1 MILFL
6 NGNLDAVLGK
16 LDDAIGLLKPTQITE
31 AGYRLYD
38 DAALER
44 LYLILLFRELE
55 FPLKDIQ
62 AILDAPDFDRNRIL
76 EQQVEMLKAK
86 AAHLQNLIHLA
97 NGIKLTGVK
106 NLKFKNWDPKKID
119 EYSAQ
124 AETLYGKTEAWKEYS
139 EKAKGRSKGQEQA
152 LGDGIMELF
161 TKLGSMKELAPESA
175 EVQDWVMALQSYI
188 TEHFYT
194 CTPQILR
201 GLGQMYIAGDEMTD
215 NIDRAGGEG
224 TARETQRRLQ
234 EANLLHTGPG
244 SVILESSLPT
254 RENLERMANLLH
266 KNDK

>member
-1 MILFL
+1 MKTVNEIAQLAHTSVRTL
-6 NGNLDAVLGK
+6 HHY
-16 LDDAIGLLKPTQITE
+16 DAIGLLKPTVLTE

-124 AETLYGKTEAWKEYS
+124 AENLYGKTEAWQEYQQKS
-139 EKAKGRSKGQEQA
+139 KDRSNAREQA

-161 TKLGSMKELAPESA
+161 TNLGTMKDLSPEST
-175 EVQDWVMALQSYI
+175 EVQAWVRELQAYI
-188 TEHFYT
+188 TEHFYN
-194 CTPQILR
+194 CTPQILI
-201 GLGQMYIAGDEMTD
+201 GLGEMYAGGGSMTE
-215 NIDRAGGEG
+215 NIDAAGGKG
-224 TARETQRRLQ
+224 TGEFARKAIR
-234 EANLLHTGPG
+234 
-244 SVILESSLPT
+244 IYC
-254 RENLERMANLLH
+254 
-266 KNDK
+266 K

>member
-1 MILFL
+1 MKPVTEIAQQAHISVRTLHYY
-6 NGNLDAVLGK
+6 
-16 LDDAIGLLKPTQITE
+16 DAIGLLKPTEITA

-124 AETLYGKTEAWKEYS
+124 AETLYGKTEAWQEYRQ
-139 EKAKGRSKGQEQA
+139 KAKGRSKELETA
-152 LGDGIMELF
+152 LGEGILELF
-161 TKLGSMKELAPESA
+161 TKLGTMKLLSPESCEGQA
-175 EVQDWVMALQSYI
+175 WVKELQSYI
-188 TEHFYT
+188 TEQFYN
-194 CTPQILR
+194 CTPQILQ
-201 GLGQMYIAGDEMTD
+201 GLGEMYAGGGSMTE
-215 NIDRAGGEG
+215 NIDAAGGKG
-224 TARETQRRLQ
+224 TGEFARQAIR
-234 EANLLHTGPG
+234 
-244 SVILESSLPT
+244 IFC
-254 RENLERMANLLH
+254 
-266 KNDK
+266 K